1 MAKMKLRSRVHLR
14 STSNGDAGWG
24 TVADAMLAA
33 CSAPGG
39 RALCVASP
47 ERTGRLFVE
56 NQHVVHAEYGNELG
70 LAALVEMLRAGRV
83 RLSPWNGAWPSRRT
97 LRLGPLALLAKSAI
111 PGAPPPLPAEA
122 ESSAPRD
129 TVPCPAPAPDTFDGA
144 ARTRF
149 WSRWAAATRAAA
161 AAARASEGSAD
172 APSRAPAALP
182 GQAPAHGED
191 AGAANDFRISGV
203 FRRSATGQ
211 YSELA
216 PLPSQRAIE
225 LATERQQTAE
235 LPAALFMGAL
245 TDLGLADLLQILQ
258 WLRRSAVIR
267 ITRDELESH
276 IWCESG
282 EIIDAESGRLR
293 GEAAVYRSLSFES
306 GSLIA
311 ELRPSHRARIIFAP
325 THRLVLEAARR
336 KDVSVPLRQALGD
349 EHRHCRFAGKRTPP
363 GLRPEEL
370 KLLRSFTTA
379 RSAHDAI
386 RSSELG
392 DFETLKLLARW
403 IQKGDLVPVGPSEW
417 QA

>member
-1 MAKMKLRSRVHLR
+1 MAKLKLHSQVDLR
-14 STSNGDAGWG
+14 STNQGDAGWG
-24 TVADAMLAA
+24 TVADAILTA
-33 CSAPGG
+33 CSALGR

-47 ERTGRLFVE
+47 ERTGRLFIE
-56 NQHVVHAEYGNELG
+56 NQHVVHAEYGNESG

-83 RLSPWNGAWPSRRT
+83 RLSTWNGAWPTRRT
-97 LRLGPLALLAKSAI
+97 LRLGPLALLARSGV
-111 PGAPPPLPAEA
+111 PGAPPPLPTEA
-122 ESSAPRD
+122 ESSARAEPASSPAAARAAFDRD
-129 TVPCPAPAPDTFDGA
+129 E
-144 ARTRF
+144 RTRF
-149 WSRWAAATRAAA
+149 WARWAAATRTATAAT
-161 AAARASEGSAD
+161 RASEGSTD
-172 APSRAPAALP
+172 APSRAPPVLP
-182 GQAPAHGED
+182 AQAPAHGED
-191 AGAANDFRISGV
+191 SGATYDFRSSGV
-203 FRRSATGQ
+203 FRRGAAGQ

-216 PLPSQRAIE
+216 PQPSQRAV
-225 LATERQQTAE
+225 APAPDNQTAE

-267 ITRDELESH
+267 IARDELESH
-276 IWCESG
+276 VWCESG

-293 GEAAVYRSLSFES
+293 GEAAVYRALSFES
-306 GSLIA
+306 GSMIA
-311 ELRPSHRARIIFAP
+311 ELRPAHRARTIFAP

-349 EHRHCRFAGKRTPP
+349 EHRHCRFAGQRTPP

-370 KLLRSFTTA
+370 KLLRSFATA
-379 RSAHDAI
+379 RSAHDAM

-403 IQKGDLVPVGPSEW
+403 IQTGDLVPVGPSGW